1 MSETAEKPDQLPVV
15 ERVDLS
21 RKPVVEV
28 LPYSYQPSKAEL
40 EEEVEIDATPEEL
53 GDALMRDV
61 TVRTKVPKS
70 K

>member
-1 MSETAEKPDQLPVV
+1 M
-15 ERVDLS
+15 
-21 RKPVVEV
+21 VEV

-40 EEEVEIDATPEEL
+40 EEDVEIDATPEEL